1 MYSPKQQSAPLT
13 SKIYISINV
22 PIRAATIIWMIIQ
35 SISPE
40 CKMQTVHPLWKFF
53 SFSSDWESKQGP
65 FLSLLNLIFQ
75 NVPFRGG
82 AAMDYFH
89 YWLMKD
95 RSDRLQHDD
104 TRHHKHRLT
113 LDCLHSPTS
122 SQNIHLIIKN
132 FKKLVIT
139 GYLPYRLKVQYAFFG
154 GGSNQKSKQTLLVFM
169 TDKLTLKDN
178 TISYRFTLFIF
189 GGPCHLF

>member
-22 PIRAATIIWMIIQ
+22 PIRAATIIWIQ

-40 CKMQTVHPLWKFF
+40 CKMQTVHPLWKSF

-139 GYLPYRLKVQYAFFG
+139 CYLPYRLKVQYAFLEG
-154 GGSNQKSKQTLLVFM
+154 GVIRRVN
-169 TDKLTLKDN
+169 KL
-178 TISYRFTLFIF
+178 SLFSWLTSW
-189 GGPCHLF
+189 P